1 MRREHKAVILVLLGF
16 LVLALGC
23 TPALAADPCSTK
35 QAKRD
40 VLRAK
45 REYLRAAKRYR
56 EARHVLSATRKY
68 VRQYGQ
74 SVGRWTRLARR
85 TGWGWGQLDWL
96 MRQIDQESKG
106 LAAPPA
112 NPNDGILQIIP
123 YWYSDQVIPNVG
135 AAYWRKYGLSFPWNP
150 KDVKQSFL
158 HARPMDKSNWWI
170 VGE

>member
-56 EARHVLSATRKY
+56 EAKDVLAATRKY

-85 TGWGWGQLDWL
+85 TGWGWGQLDQL
-96 MRQIDQESKG
+96 MHIIDRESGGNPKAKNPSSTASG
-106 LAAPPA
+106 LLQFLAFHW
-112 NPNDGILQIIP
+112 DGSGSYGWRFDPFSAKQNLKYGQKL
-123 YWYSDQVIPNVG
+123 
-135 AAYWRKYGLSFPWNP
+135 WRKQGFAPWA
-150 KDVKQSFL
+150 L
-158 HARPMDKSNWWI
+158 
-170 VGE
+170 